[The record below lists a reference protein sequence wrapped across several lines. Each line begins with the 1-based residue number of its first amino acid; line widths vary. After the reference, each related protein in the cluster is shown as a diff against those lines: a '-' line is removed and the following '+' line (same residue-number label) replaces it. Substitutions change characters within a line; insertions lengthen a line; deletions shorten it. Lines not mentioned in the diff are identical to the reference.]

1 MGVLH
6 GVFDA
11 LVTQCFLDQEEVLR
25 VMERH
30 GRAPTM
36 EGVKGYDVDSW
47 ILQGSGNPS
56 PRYGK
61 ARRFFANL
69 NLPFIT

>member
-1 MGVLH
+1 
-6 GVFDA
+6 
-11 LVTQCFLDQEEVLR
+11 
-25 VMERH
+25 MERH
-30 GRAPTM
+30 GSAPMT

-56 PRYGK
+56 PRYGQ